1 MKAWYQLDIE
11 QTLAELKTDLKNGLS
26 IVEVKKRQQ
35 EYGPNQLIERGIK
48 NPWRILLDQFTE
60 LMVVILV
67 VAAGISVL
75 MHETTDAIVILIIVV
90 LNAALGF
97 SQEYRAEK
105 AMAALK
111 RLSAPRVK
119 VRREGHLQEISA
131 SELVPGDV
139 IQLDAGDAVSADCRL
154 VEAINLRVQ
163 EAVLT
168 GESEAVE
175 KHTHP
180 IAAQNLPLGDQRN
193 MVFMGTV
200 TTYGRGV
207 AVVVRTG
214 MQTELGKIADMLQS
228 VEQESTPLQKRLKQ
242 LGKGLALA
250 ALGIVIVIFTLG
262 ILRGE
267 SIRLMFMT
275 AIGMAVAVIPE
286 GLPAV
291 VTIALA
297 LGAQRMLQRN
307 ALIRKLPA
315 VETLGSVTTICS
327 DKTGTLTENRMTV
340 TVIDVAGNRVDFME
354 KMKFYSPIVS
364 EEEKLHP
371 IRIKYPA
378 VALMLEAGAL
388 CNDAVIEKELSEGGG
403 HRTVGDPT
411 EGALVIAAARAGLWK
426 DELEEVLPRI
436 AELPFD
442 SERKRMTTVHQLN
455 HAKANNCPL
464 QSLEILKAYQEE
476 TVISFTKG
484 AVDSLLQV
492 CTQVWCEGKR
502 VPLNQEWIS
511 RIQRANEDL
520 AKQGVRVLG
529 VAFRTD

>member
-60 LMVVILV
+60 IMVVILII
-67 VAAGISVL
+67 AAVISVL
-75 MHETTDAIVILIIVV
+75 MHETTDAIVILVIVV

-175 KHTHP
+175 KHTQP
-180 IAAQNLPLGDQRN
+180 IVAENLTLGDQRN

-214 MQTELGKIADMLQS
+214 MQTELGQIADMLQS